1 MTMAM
6 ANSVPTGT
14 FDRNVTQHPKEFPI
28 MTTPD
33 LPADAFNGARHV
45 IDGLSVY
52 CVDTAPAATA
62 RPTVVAVHGIPE
74 SSVAWR
80 DVAAVV
86 GDSAR
91 MVIPDLPGFGQSDK
105 PSDYDYSLARQ
116 SRLLEELLERLV
128 PKAPI
133 HLAVHDIGGPVGL
146 MWAMR
151 NLDRVA
157 SLLIL
162 NTTMFHERFRPPPV
176 ALKALVPVIGPR
188 AVAEALSRESEFKRR
203 FLRPCARPI
212 DPTTLDEL
220 YAPYRQPD
228 ACRAAALTWSAYK
241 RGLGDFVRARRTLPR
256 ITAPTTVLFGARD
269 PYCTPASARA
279 FASRIPHARLRLLDD
294 VGHFTP
300 TEAPT
305 EVADELN
312 SLLQRAN

>member
-1 MTMAM
+1 MHA
-6 ANSVPTGT
+6 
-14 FDRNVTQHPKEFPI
+14 FD
-28 MTTPD
+28 
-33 LPADAFNGARHV
+33 GARHV
-45 IDGLSVY
+45 IDGVSVY

-74 SSVAWR
+74 SSFAWR
-80 DVAAVV
+80 DVAAAV
-86 GDSAR
+86 GDRTR
-91 MVIPDLPGFGQSDK
+91 MVIPDLPGFGRSDK
-105 PSDYDYSLARQ
+105 PADYDYSLTRQ
-116 SRLLEELLERLV
+116 SRLLEALLERVV
-128 PKAPI
+128 PEAPI

-151 NLDRVA
+151 HPDRVA

-162 NTTMFHERFRPPPV
+162 NTTLFHELFRPP
-176 ALKALVPVIGPR
+176 ALALTSLLPVIGPR
-188 AVAEALSRESEFKRR
+188 AVAATLSRESDFKRK

-212 DPTTLDEL
+212 DPATLDAL
-220 YAPYRQPD
+220 YDPYRRPD

-241 RGLGDFVRARRTLPR
+241 RGLGDVVRARRALSR

-279 FASRIPHARLRLLDD
+279 FAARIPHARLCLLDD

-305 EVADELN
+305 EVAGELN
-312 SLLQRAN
+312 KLLRRAE

>member
-1 MTMAM
+1 
-6 ANSVPTGT
+6 
-14 FDRNVTQHPKEFPI
+14 
-28 MTTPD
+28 MTTPGS
-33 LPADAFNGARHV
+33 PADDFGGSSHV
-45 IDGLSVY
+45 IDGVGVF
-52 CVDTAPAATA
+52 CVDTAPAASA

-91 MVIPDLPGFGQSDK
+91 MVIPDLPGFGRSDK
-105 PSDYDYSLARQ
+105 PPKYDYSLARQ
-116 SRLLEELLERLV
+116 SRLLEALLERVV

-146 MWAMR
+146 MWAIR
-151 NLDRVA
+151 NPDRLA

-162 NTTMFHERFRPPPV
+162 NTTLFLELFRPPVP
-176 ALKALVPVIGPR
+176 ALISLVPVVGPR
-188 AVAEALSRESEFKRR
+188 NVAATLSRENDFKRL

-212 DPTTLDEL
+212 DPATLDEL
-220 YAPYRQPD
+220 YDPYRQSD
-228 ACRAAALTWSAYK
+228 TCRAAALTWAAYR
-241 RGLGDFVRARRTLPR
+241 RGLGAVVRARKALPR
-256 ITAPTTVLFGARD
+256 ITVPTTVLFGARD

-279 FASRIPHARLRLLDD
+279 FASRIPDARLRLLDD

-305 EVADELN
+305 EVAGELN
-312 SLLQRAN
+312 NLLKRAE

>member
-1 MTMAM
+1 
-6 ANSVPTGT
+6 
-14 FDRNVTQHPKEFPI
+14 
-28 MTTPD
+28 MTTPGS
-33 LPADAFNGARHV
+33 PADAFDGARHV
-45 IDGLSVY
+45 IDVLSGF
-52 CVDTAPAATA
+52 CVDTAPAASA

-91 MVIPDLPGFGQSDK
+91 MVIPDLPGFGRSDK
-105 PSDYDYSLARQ
+105 PPKYDYSLARQ
-116 SRLLEELLERLV
+116 SRLLEALLERVV

-146 MWAMR
+146 MWAIR
-151 NLDRVA
+151 NPDRLA

-162 NTTMFHERFRPPPV
+162 NTTLFLELFRPPVP
-176 ALKALVPVIGPR
+176 ALISLVPVVGPR
-188 AVAEALSRESEFKRR
+188 NVAATLSRENDFKRL

-212 DPTTLDEL
+212 DPATLDEL
-220 YAPYRQPD
+220 YDPYRQPD
-228 ACRAAALTWSAYK
+228 TCRAAALTWAAYR
-241 RGLGDFVRARRTLPR
+241 RGLGAVVRARKALPR

-279 FASRIPHARLRLLDD
+279 FASRIPDARLRLLDD

-305 EVADELN
+305 EVAGELN
-312 SLLQRAN
+312 SLLKRAE

>member
-1 MTMAM
+1 
-6 ANSVPTGT
+6 
-14 FDRNVTQHPKEFPI
+14 

-33 LPADAFNGARHV
+33 SPADGFNGARHD

-74 SSVAWR
+74 SSFAWR
-80 DVAAVV
+80 DVATAV

-91 MVIPDLPGFGQSDK
+91 MVIPDLPGFGRSEK
-105 PSDYDYSLARQ
+105 PANYDYSLARQ
-116 SRLLEELLERLV
+116 SRLLEALLERVV
-128 PKAPI
+128 PEAPI

-146 MWAMR
+146 MWALR
-151 NLDRVA
+151 YPDRVA

-162 NTTMFHERFRPPPV
+162 NTTLFHELFRPP
-176 ALKALVPVIGPR
+176 ALAFKSLVPVIGPR
-188 AVAEALSRESEFKRR
+188 AVAATLSRESEFKRR

-212 DPTTLDEL
+212 DPATLDEL
-220 YAPYRQPD
+220 YDPYRQPD

-241 RGLGDFVRARRTLPR
+241 RGAGNVVRARRALPR

-279 FASRIPHARLRLLDD
+279 FASRIPNARLRLLDD

-300 TEAPT
+300 TEEPT
-305 EVADELN
+305 EVANELN
-312 SLLQRAN
+312 SLLQRAQ